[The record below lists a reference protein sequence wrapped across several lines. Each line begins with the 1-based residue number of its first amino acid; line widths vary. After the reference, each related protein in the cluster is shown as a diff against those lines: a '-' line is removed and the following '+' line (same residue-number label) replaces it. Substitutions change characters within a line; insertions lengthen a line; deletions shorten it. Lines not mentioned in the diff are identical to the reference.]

1 MIGMK
6 EGKEIE
12 TRIPKICHR
21 LKTNLPKNII
31 VLTFTEMKER
41 NEYTLTLRERF
52 GNQRNEKVKLL

>member
-41 NEYTLTLRERF
+41 NENTLTLRGER
-52 GNQRNEKVKLL
+52 EVWKP